1 MFMYAG
7 VAALA
12 AAISLDLLSAA
23 LAVEQRNIRGA

>member
-12 AAISLDLLSAA
+12 AAISVDLLSAA
-23 LAVEQRNIRGA
+23 FAARQRNIGGA